1 LIQLKSE
8 KLSNSTK
15 YQYYEYCEGCGYE
28 ISTTYNEPVTINGV
42 MYTPHHGAFE
52 IENSATNNVSNRV
65 CDVINKLE
73 DTDRDLS
80 TIFSMVANLKGWLG

>member
-52 IENSATNNVSNRV
+52 IPDTSTTNVGNRICDIITKLDDTNSDLQRTFEMVVS
-65 CDVINKLE
+65 
-73 DTDRDLS
+73 
-80 TIFSMVANLKGWLG
+80 LKGWLG